1 MSDNHSHHII
11 VPVKYY
17 VATFVALLVLTFLT
31 VYVTRFDFGVLN
43 IYVAMLIAVV
53 KASLVLLVFMALAWD
68 KGFNRIAVVFALM
81 FFGIFIAFTMADIS
95 TRGSV
100 EELEA
105 GRHNLDSPVRP
116 LSESSKH
123 NQGHH

>member
-31 VYVTRFDFGVLN
+31 VYVTRFDFGALN
-43 IYVAMLIAVV
+43 IYVAMLIAVM

-68 KGFNRIAVVFALM
+68 KGFNRIAVVFALL

-105 GRHNLDSPVRP
+105 GTHNINSPVRP

-123 NQGHH
+123 NKVHH